1 MNSRARK
8 VRLNVALA
16 VLALASPLLARADC
30 VDTVGLSAAE
40 RDFHIRATAAL
51 KSFLPPA
58 PAGENIRSS
67 DSVTDPNGIQ
77 ACKGEKKP
85 GDFSVQVQ
93 RKYIWPDPKK
103 HSADTAVTFDL
114 VINARS
120 FGKSLGDYS
129 GAYGSPSPGRSAGL
143 QVHNVEW
150 KVSAAGYGVQAQR
163 DSLTASIGAVVDRER
178 LQALVGRPLPSVAA
192 SDAIARKIPPTQLVS
207 VAPPGPAAGVSTGSP
222 AAESP
227 AVAPQPARTVGAA
240 PPSPS
245 STDSVRD
252 AADAVQKLRGL
263 FGR

>member
-1 MNSRARK
+1 MNTRARK

-16 VLALASPLLARADC
+16 VLALASPLLAWADC

-58 PAGENIRSS
+58 PAGENIRSG

-103 HSADTAVTFDL
+103 NSADTAVTLEL
-114 VINARS
+114 VINASS
-120 FGKSLGDYS
+120 FGKSLGDHS
-129 GAYGSPSPGRSAGL
+129 GAYGSPSPARSAGL

-150 KVSAAGYGVQAQR
+150 KVSAAGYGVQAQG

-207 VAPPGPAAGVSTGSP
+207 VAPPGPAAAVSTGSP
-222 AAESP
+222 AAVSP

-240 PPSPS
+240 PPPS

-252 AADAVQKLRGL
+252 ATDAVQKLRGL

>member
-1 MNSRARK
+1 
-8 VRLNVALA
+8 
-16 VLALASPLLARADC
+16 
-30 VDTVGLSAAE
+30 VDTVGLTAAE
-40 RDFHIRATAAL
+40 RDFHVRATAAL

-58 PAGENIRSS
+58 PAGENIRSG
-67 DSVTDPNGIQ
+67 DTVTNPNNIQ

-103 HSADTAVTFDL
+103 NSADTAVTLDL
-114 VINARS
+114 VINASS

-129 GAYGSPSPGRSAGL
+129 GAYGSPSPARSAGL

-150 KVSAAGYGVQAQR
+150 KVSAGGYGVQAQN
-163 DSLTASIGAVVDRER
+163 DSLRASIGAVVDRER

-192 SDAIARKIPPTQLVS
+192 SDAMARKIPPPQLVS
-207 VAPPGPAAGVSTGSP
+207 VAPSAPAAAVSTGSP
-222 AAESP
+222 AAAAP
-227 AVAPQPARTVGAA
+227 TVAQQPASTTGAA
-240 PPSPS
+240 PAPAS

-252 AADAVQKLRGL
+252 AADTFQKLRGL